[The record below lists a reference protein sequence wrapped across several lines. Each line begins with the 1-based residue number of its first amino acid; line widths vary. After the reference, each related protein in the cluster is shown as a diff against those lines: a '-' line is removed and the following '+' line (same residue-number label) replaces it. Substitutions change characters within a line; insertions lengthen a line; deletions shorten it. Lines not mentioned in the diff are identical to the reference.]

1 MFLIFYKTSPNELL
15 AGANIA
21 YGMFSTETHF
31 VWFWRKHLIHM
42 QFLFLINAWWKFK
55 NLLKLKSNYSLCV
68 KCDGCG
74 ILYKDSSFHIDP
86 SKSWFQYFWLANISF
101 SQKLQFQIIFN
112 FELEQ
117 QSSPFHRVTLYRLC
131 MCCPLQASFVP
142 SWIES
147 HRWCNG

>member
-1 MFLIFYKTSPNELL
+1 LFLIFYKTSPNELL

-68 KCDGCG
+68 KCDVCG

-86 SKSWFQYFWLANISF
+86 SKSWFQYFWSAKAWTKIFSF
-101 SQKLQFQIIFN
+101 SQSNFVQIMYVLFSTSIIR
-112 FELEQ
+112 FETR
-117 QSSPFHRVTLYRLC
+117 SGRIKNYKIG
-131 MCCPLQASFVP
+131 MCCVFLLSTK
-142 SWIES
+142 
-147 HRWCNG
+147 H